1 MSTKTELRRRLRAAR
16 TRLDAAEQAR
26 RADQLA
32 AVLQAHIHPTAVVAA
47 YRPMTGEPDVGPF
60 LTAHL
65 ASGGTVLLPRVV
77 PGPARRMEWIPW
89 TPETTMRR
97 SRQLPLDEP
106 AGEPAALE
114 VPRDVDVMLVPA
126 LAVGRDGVRLG
137 QGGGYYDRLLGPG
150 SGIAEDGVDAGPAGI
165 DAEPE
170 GADQEGAEPEGIA
183 GPERIAVV
191 HPEELLSAGD
201 IPVEPHDLRVA
212 RAITAHGPVLLDPTG

>member
-26 RADQLA
+26 RADQIA
-32 AVLQAHIHPTAVVAA
+32 AVLQAHIRPTAVVAA

-65 ASGGTVLLPRVV
+65 ARGGTVLLPRVV

-150 SGIAEDGVDAGPAGI
+150 PETGEDTVDAGPAGI

-170 GADQEGAEPEGIA
+170 GADPEGAA

-212 RAITAHGPVLLDPTG
+212 RAITAQGPVRLDLTG

>member
-1 MSTKTELRRRLRAAR
+1 
-16 TRLDAAEQAR
+16 LDAVEQAR

-32 AVLQAHIHPTAVVAA
+32 AVLQAHIRPTAIVAA

-60 LTAHL
+60 LTTHRAR
-65 ASGGTVLLPRVV
+65 GGTVLLPRVV
-77 PGPARRMEWIPW
+77 PGPEPRLEWVLW

-97 SRQLPLDEP
+97 SRQFPIDEP
-106 AGEPAALE
+106 AGDPVALE

-150 SGIAEDGVDAGPAGI
+150 LETSEDGMDT
-165 DAEPE
+165 DPE
-170 GADQEGAEPEGIA
+170 GAA

-201 IPVEPHDLRVA
+201 IPVESHDLRVT
-212 RAITAHGPVLLDPTG
+212 RAVAAHGLVRLDATG

>member
-77 PGPARRMEWIPW
+77 PGPARRMEWVPW

-150 SGIAEDGVDAGPAGI
+150 SGIAEDGVDA
-165 DAEPE
+165 DPE
-170 GADQEGAEPEGIA
+170 AAA

>member
-16 TRLDAAEQAR
+16 TGLDAAEQAR

-65 ASGGTVLLPRVV
+65 ARGGTVLLPRVV

-150 SGIAEDGVDAGPAGI
+150 SETAEDGVDAGPAGI

-170 GADQEGAEPEGIA
+170 GAA

-212 RAITAHGPVLLDPTG
+212 RAITAQGPVLLDPTG